1 MKQMNKVNYLALGAV
16 GLTVISV
23 FLPWVEVSGAGSP
36 MDAGETFQPVI
47 ISGISIGYGIIGLLV
62 ALLGGF
68 LAYKEYRWTF
78 VAGIVNFINGYGYL
92 HEWFGAGSHDSA
104 NYGDVTSRSSVDP
117 QNGIYLFIL
126 ASILFIFFTLKNYKL
141 KKTEPVLTPD
151 PAGDG
156 HQHPVSAT
164 RNTTASSL
172 YQPSKIQTMTTTSSE
187 TPTGPEST
195 ETPKVPV
202 QPADSTTENPAAT
215 PEPTQPQEPVKPVH
229 TPVTEPT
236 PVIHHAPVS
245 SATPPQQSYE
255 PEPKKSSTSK
265 ILLIVLAIVLI
276 GSAVFVMTYNTS
288 QKSKDKT
295 EQSVNDEKARLEILI
310 NEVNQAVSDKKYDD
324 ALLKINSVNW
334 LYEPDQNK
342 GYVDQYNSQREN
354 LRKTIEQLKTNQGQ
368 EEQKQATDKAIE
380 SAVQTEQTGDTI
392 Q

>member
-1 MKQMNKVNYLALGAV
+1 MNKTNYLALGAV
-16 GLTVISV
+16 ALTIISI
-23 FLPWVEVSGAGSP
+23 FLPWVEVSGVGSP
-36 MDAGETFQPVI
+36 SESSESFQPVI
-47 ISGISIGYGIIGLLV
+47 ISGISIGYGILGLLII
-62 ALLGGF
+62 LIGGF

-92 HEWFGAGSHDSA
+92 HEWFGAATHDSA

-126 ASILFIFFTLKNYKL
+126 ASILFVIFTLKNYKM
-141 KKTEPVLTPD
+141 KRTETVMPPSPGFKESQSPVFT
-151 PAGDG
+151 
-156 HQHPVSAT
+156 S
-164 RNTTASSL
+164 NTTEASHQ

-187 TPTGPEST
+187 TPTGPESN

-202 QPADSTTENPAAT
+202 QSTETTPTTPAT
-215 PEPTQPQEPVKPVH
+215 PEPAEPIQPQEPTKPVQ
-229 TPVTEPT
+229 PVVPEPT
-236 PVIHHAPVS
+236 HVIHHAPVN
-245 SATPPQQSYE
+245 AAPQQPVYQ
-255 PEPKKSSTSK
+255 PEIKKSSTSK
-265 ILLIVLAIVLI
+265 ILLIILAIVLI

-295 EQSVNDEKARLEILI
+295 EQSVNDEKARLDIII

-334 LYEPDQNK
+334 LFEPDQNK

-354 LRKTIEQLKTNQGQ
+354 LRKTIEQLKTNQGM
-368 EEQKQATDKAIE
+368 EDQKQATDKAIE
-380 SAVQTEQTGDTI
+380 SAVQTQQTTDTI